1 MMSPGRMPYRSVSS
15 CHDRC
20 AISSLRSRVIACACS
35 LSSSMQPTTS
45 AAPYARASGVTRS
58 NFSSPSS
65 RLIELMIDLPWQ
77 YVSARSSAT
86 GSVVSIMIG
95 TRTFFASSS

>member
-1 MMSPGRMPYRSVSS
+1 MPYCSVSS
-15 CHDRC
+15 FHERT
-20 AISSLRSRVIACACS
+20 AMSRLRSRVIACACS

-65 RLIELMIDLPWQ
+65 RLTELMIDLPWQ
-77 YVSARSSAT
+77 YVSERSMAT

-95 TRTFFASSS
+95 TRTLRISFS